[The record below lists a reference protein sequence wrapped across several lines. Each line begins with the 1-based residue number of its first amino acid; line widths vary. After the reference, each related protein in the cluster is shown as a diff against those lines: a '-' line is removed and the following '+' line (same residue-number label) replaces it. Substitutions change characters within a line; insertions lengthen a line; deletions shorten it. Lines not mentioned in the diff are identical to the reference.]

1 MSDRNEI
8 LANFQACTGIDD
20 VEVAILQLEESNWNL
35 TDAVNKAIPAE
46 PTVPE
51 RPPVVPGVLG
61 VPAGATTSSST
72 STPEESIATYS
83 PFSSTG
89 GGAFSSTGMGMS
101 SGIPFNSAGI
111 SSFSSTGVA
120 SRPPLASLGQQPPVP
135 IQQGLEPA
143 SPPILIDDS
152 PTISSP
158 FSRAG
163 VTIADDFFAGPS
175 SSYNQRSRMLE
186 FNIQHNNR
194 MIQLKVPDT
203 EDLKTLKMLLQGETG
218 FPPCQQDLRGFKV
231 NVFPMSD
238 HRKLNELN
246 LPKENFLYLLT
257 PTSPTAESAEDGSA
271 AAGTSTS
278 NGDPHIGDDDEE
290 ADFVLQITDESQNR
304 DYSLNFKPTKTILD
318 IKIDVSML
326 TNIPVSKQVWRGW
339 PESIAD
345 ELSLAQI
352 GISKKHKL
360 YVKPKDDTSR
370 NMPVLNASSSQQ
382 GASAGA
388 TSSQGGPS
396 SASSR
401 GLGIADSDDD
411 EDDAAD
417 MMDDDDTIFLPEKS
431 ANNRR
436 IQPLIPD
443 DFGSDDTMA
452 AIRFSEEFANR
463 YGDPHPSFFPGSLD
477 DAIRESCNQP
487 ASNRK
492 MLAVYFHHD
501 SSVLTNVF
509 CTQALCAD
517 SVCSFLNENFIN
529 FGWDLTFSANKTR
542 AVNMITKHFGS
553 VAASTMK
560 NMDMERLPLLV
571 LIYKLRGSTEIFQ
584 MLHGNVTL
592 DELMSRL
599 LAAHE
604 QYTAQLAVEVREE
617 EERAARD
624 AVKREQDLAFEMSLM
639 ADREKQAAKEKEES
653 DRLAKEAEEKSQK
666 EKADKIR
673 EARVRK
679 LSARLPPEPKEE
691 KAEGKPVS
699 QLRFRIPATHTRE
712 SDETATDAASANV
725 TNGETKSEGKQSL
738 ERRFLASAT
747 LQTVIDYLTIEG
759 FPAEEYKVLSS
770 WPRRDLTTVDTS
782 QSLKDLK
789 LYPQETLMLEEKH

>member
-1 MSDRNEI
+1 MSSREEI
-8 LANFQACTGIDD
+8 LANFQACTGIEDL
-20 VEVAILQLEESNWNL
+20 EVAILQLEEANWNL

-46 PTVPE
+46 PTVAE
-51 RPPVVPGVLG
+51 RPPIGPAPG
-61 VPAGATTSSST
+61 PPTASSAT
-72 STPEESIATYS
+72 STPEEAIASYS
-83 PFSSTG
+83 PFSS
-89 GGAFSSTGMGMS
+89 
-101 SGIPFNSAGI
+101 P
-111 SSFSSTGVA
+111 GVA
-120 SRPPLASLGQQPPVP
+120 SRPPLATIGQPPIP
-135 IQQGLEPA
+135 IQQGAESI

-152 PTISSP
+152 PTISGP
-158 FSRAG
+158 FSRAAG
-163 VTIADDFFAGPS
+163 VSIADDFFAGPS
-175 SSYNQRSRMLE
+175 SSYQQRTRMLE

-194 MIQLKVPDT
+194 MIQLKVPDS
-203 EDLKTLKMLLQGETG
+203 EDLKSLKLLLQGETG

-238 HRKLNELN
+238 HRKLSELS

-257 PTSPTAESAEDGSA
+257 PTSPSETTAED
-271 AAGTSTS
+271 TS
-278 NGDPHIGDDDEE
+278 NGDPDMGDDED

-304 DYSLNFKPTKTILD
+304 DYSLNFRPTKTVLD

-352 GISKKHKL
+352 GISRKHKL
-360 YVKPKDDTSR
+360 YVKPKDETSR
-370 NMPVLNASSSQQ
+370 NMPLLGASSSQQ
-382 GASAGA
+382 SAA
-388 TSSQGGPS
+388 SSQGGAASSLGGAS

-401 GLGIADSDDD
+401 GLGIADSDDEE
-411 EDDAAD
+411 EDTTDL
-417 MMDDDDTIFLPEKS
+417 MDDDDAIFLPEKS
-431 ANNRR
+431 ANARR
-436 IQPLIPD
+436 LQPLIPD

-517 SVCSFLNENFIN
+517 SVCSFLNENFVN

-553 VAASTMK
+553 VAASTLK
-560 NMDMERLPLLV
+560 NMDIERLPLLV

-604 QYTAQLAVEVREE
+604 QYAAQLAVEVREE

-639 ADREKQAAKEKEES
+639 ADREKQAAKEKEEA
-653 DRLAKEAEEKSQK
+653 DRLAKEAEEKREK
-666 EKADKIR
+666 EKAEKIR

-699 QLRFRIPATHTRE
+699 QLRFRIPATHTRD
-712 SDETATDAASANV
+712 SDETSNDASANV
-725 TNGETKSEGKQSL
+725 TNGETKNDGARGKEML
-738 ERRFLASAT
+738 ERKFLASAT
-747 LQTVIDYLTIEG
+747 LQTVLDYLTIEG

-770 WPRRDLTTVDTS
+770 WPRRDLTALDPSMT
-782 QSLKDLK
+782 LKELK

>member
-1 MSDRNEI
+1 
-8 LANFQACTGIDD
+8 
-20 VEVAILQLEESNWNL
+20 
-35 TDAVNKAIPAE
+35 
-46 PTVPE
+46 
-51 RPPVVPGVLG
+51 
-61 VPAGATTSSST
+61 
-72 STPEESIATYS
+72 
-83 PFSSTG
+83 
-89 GGAFSSTGMGMS
+89 MG
-101 SGIPFNSAGI
+101 
-111 SSFSSTGVA
+111 
-120 SRPPLASLGQQPPVP
+120 
-135 IQQGLEPA
+135 
-143 SPPILIDDS
+143 
-152 PTISSP
+152 
-158 FSRAG
+158 
-163 VTIADDFFAGPS
+163 
-175 SSYNQRSRMLE
+175 
-186 FNIQHNNR
+186 
-194 MIQLKVPDT
+194 
-203 EDLKTLKMLLQGETG
+203 LLQSETG

-238 HRKLNELN
+238 HRKLNELS

-257 PTSPTAESAEDGSA
+257 PNNPGEDTAE
-271 AAGTSTS
+271 AGTGTS
-278 NGDPHIGDDDEE
+278 NGDPHIGDDED

-304 DYSLNFKPTKTILD
+304 EYSLNFRPTKTVLD
-318 IKIDVSML
+318 IKIDISML
-326 TNIPVSKQVWRGW
+326 TIIPVSKQVWRGW

-352 GISKKHKL
+352 GIAKKHKL
-360 YVKPKDDTSR
+360 YVKPKDDTAR
-370 NMPVLNASSSQQ
+370 NMPILSASSLHQV
-382 GASAGA
+382 AGS
-388 TSSQGGPS
+388 SSQGGAS
-396 SASSR
+396 SSSSR

-411 EDDAAD
+411 EEDAAD
-417 MMDDDDTIFLPEKS
+417 MMDDDDAIFLPEKS
-431 ANNRR
+431 ANARR
-436 IQPLIPD
+436 LQPLIPD

-477 DAIRESCNQP
+477 DAIRESCNRP

-517 SVCSFLNENFIN
+517 SVCSFLNENFVN

-553 VAASTMK
+553 VAASTLK
-560 NMDMERLPLLV
+560 NMDIERLPLLV

-604 QYTAQLAVEVREE
+604 QYTAQLAVKVREE

-639 ADREKQAAKEKEES
+639 ADREKQAAKEKEEA
-653 DRLAKEAEEKSQK
+653 DRLAKEAEEKRQK
-666 EKADKIR
+666 EKAEKIR

-691 KAEGKPVS
+691 KAEGQPVS
-699 QLRFRIPATHTRE
+699 QLRFRIPATHTRD
-712 SDETATDAASANV
+712 SDEPAADTAKATAASANV
-725 TNGETKSEGKQSL
+725 TNGETKSDGASGKQSL
-738 ERRFLASAT
+738 ERKFLASSS
-747 LQTVIDYLTIEG
+747 LQTVLDYLTIEG

-770 WPRRDLTTVDTS
+770 WPWRDLTALDNPERLT
-782 QSLKDLK
+782 LKELK

>member
-1 MSDRNEI
+1 
-8 LANFQACTGIDD
+8 
-20 VEVAILQLEESNWNL
+20 
-35 TDAVNKAIPAE
+35 
-46 PTVPE
+46 
-51 RPPVVPGVLG
+51 
-61 VPAGATTSSST
+61 
-72 STPEESIATYS
+72 
-83 PFSSTG
+83 
-89 GGAFSSTGMGMS
+89 MG
-101 SGIPFNSAGI
+101 
-111 SSFSSTGVA
+111 
-120 SRPPLASLGQQPPVP
+120 
-135 IQQGLEPA
+135 
-143 SPPILIDDS
+143 
-152 PTISSP
+152 
-158 FSRAG
+158 
-163 VTIADDFFAGPS
+163 
-175 SSYNQRSRMLE
+175 
-186 FNIQHNNR
+186 
-194 MIQLKVPDT
+194 
-203 EDLKTLKMLLQGETG
+203 LLQSETG

-238 HRKLNELN
+238 HRKLNELS

-257 PTSPTAESAEDGSA
+257 PNNPGEDTAE
-271 AAGTSTS
+271 AGTGTS
-278 NGDPHIGDDDEE
+278 NGDPHIGDDED

-304 DYSLNFKPTKTILD
+304 EYSLNFRPTKTVLD
-318 IKIDVSML
+318 IKIDISML
-326 TNIPVSKQVWRGW
+326 TIIPVSKQVWRGW

-352 GISKKHKL
+352 GIAKKHKL
-360 YVKPKDDTSR
+360 YVKPKDDTAR
-370 NMPVLNASSSQQ
+370 NMPILSASSLHQV
-382 GASAGA
+382 AGS
-388 TSSQGGPS
+388 SSQGGAS
-396 SASSR
+396 SSSSR

-411 EDDAAD
+411 EEDAAD
-417 MMDDDDTIFLPEKS
+417 MMDDDDAIFLPEKS
-431 ANNRR
+431 ANARR

-517 SVCSFLNENFIN
+517 SVCSFLNENFVN

-553 VAASTMK
+553 VAASTLK
-560 NMDMERLPLLV
+560 NMDIERLPLLV

-604 QYTAQLAVEVREE
+604 QYPAQLSVEVREE

-639 ADREKQAAKEKEES
+639 ADREKQAEKEKEEA
-653 DRLAKEAEEKSQK
+653 DRLAKEAEEKREK
-666 EKADKIR
+666 EKAEKIR

-699 QLRFRIPATHTRE
+699 QLRFRIPATHTRD
-712 SDETATDAASANV
+712 SDETSNDASANV
-725 TNGETKSEGKQSL
+725 PNGETKNDGARAKEML
-738 ERRFLASAT
+738 ERKFLASAT
-747 LQTVIDYLTIEG
+747 LQTVLDYLTIEG

-770 WPRRDLTTVDTS
+770 WPRRDLTALDLSKT
-782 QSLKDLK
+782 LKELK
-789 LYPQETLMLEEKH
+789 LYPQQTLMLEEKH

>member
-51 RPPVVPGVLG
+51 RPPIVPGVLG

-89 GGAFSSTGMGMS
+89 MGMS
-101 SGIPFNSAGI
+101 SGIPFNSVGI
-111 SSFSSTGVA
+111 SSFSSSGVA

-175 SSYNQRSRMLE
+175 SSYSQRSRMLE

-304 DYSLNFKPTKTILD
+304 DYSLNFKPTKTVLD

-370 NMPVLNASSSQQ
+370 NMPVLNASSSQ

-388 TSSQGGPS
+388 TSSQGG
-396 SASSR
+396 ASSR
-401 GLGIADSDDD
+401 GLGIADSDEDD
-411 EDDAAD
+411 DDAAD
-417 MMDDDDTIFLPEKS
+417 MMDDDDAIFLPEKS

-639 ADREKQAAKEKEES
+639 ADREKQAAKDKEES

-679 LSARLPPEPKEE
+679 LSARLPAEPKEE

-712 SDETATDAASANV
+712 SDETATDAASDNV

>member
-1 MSDRNEI
+1 MSSREEI

-20 VEVAILQLEESNWNL
+20 LEVAILQLEESNWNL

-46 PTVPE
+46 PVVAE
-51 RPPVVPGVLG
+51 RPPIGPVPG
-61 VPAGATTSSST
+61 PPTASSAT
-72 STPEESIATYS
+72 STPEEAIATYS
-83 PFSSTG
+83 PFSSP
-89 GGAFSSTGMGMS
+89 
-101 SGIPFNSAGI
+101 GI
-111 SSFSSTGVA
+111 A
-120 SRPPLASLGQQPPVP
+120 SRPPLATIGQPPIP
-135 IQQGLEPA
+135 ILPQGAESV

-152 PTISSP
+152 PTISGP
-158 FSRAG
+158 FSRAAG
-163 VTIADDFFAGPS
+163 VSIADDFFAGPS
-175 SSYNQRSRMLE
+175 SSYQQRTRMLE

-203 EDLKTLKMLLQGETG
+203 EDLKSLKLLLQGETG

-238 HRKLNELN
+238 HRKLHELS

-257 PTSPTAESAEDGSA
+257 PTSPSETPAE
-271 AAGTSTS
+271 GTSTS
-278 NGDPHIGDDDEE
+278 NGDPHMGDDDED

-304 DYSLNFKPTKTILD
+304 DYSLNFRPTKTILD

-360 YVKPKDDTSR
+360 YVKPKDETSR
-370 NMPVLNASSSQQ
+370 NMPLLSASSSQQ
-382 GASAGA
+382 GAA
-388 TSSQGGPS
+388 SSQGGAS

-411 EDDAAD
+411 EEDTAD
-417 MMDDDDTIFLPEKS
+417 LMDDDDAIFLPEKS
-431 ANNRR
+431 ANARGR
-436 IQPLIPD
+436 LQPLIPD

-517 SVCSFLNENFIN
+517 SVCSFLNENFVN

-553 VAASTMK
+553 VAASTLK
-560 NMDMERLPLLV
+560 NMDIERLPLLV

-604 QYTAQLAVEVREE
+604 QYAAQLSVEVREE

-639 ADREKQAAKEKEES
+639 ADREREAAKEKEGA
-653 DRLAKEAEEKSQK
+653 DRLAKEAEEKREK
-666 EKADKIR
+666 EKAEKIR

-691 KAEGKPVS
+691 KDEGKKVS
-699 QLRFRIPATHTRE
+699 QLRFKIPATHTRD
-712 SDETATDAASANV
+712 SDEPSNDSPANV
-725 TNGETKSEGKQSL
+725 TNGETKTDGASGKQSL
-738 ERRFLASAT
+738 ERKFLASAT
-747 LQTVIDYLTIEG
+747 LQTVLDYLTIEG
-759 FPAEEYKVLSS
+759 FPAEEYKILSS
-770 WPRRDLTTVDTS
+770 WPRRDLTTLDLSMT
-782 QSLKDLK
+782 LMELK